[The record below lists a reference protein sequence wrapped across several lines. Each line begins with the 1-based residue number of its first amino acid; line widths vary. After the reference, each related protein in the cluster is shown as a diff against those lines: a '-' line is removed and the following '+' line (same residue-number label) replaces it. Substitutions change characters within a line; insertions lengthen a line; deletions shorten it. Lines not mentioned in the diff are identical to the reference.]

1 MNKIINIIAQWDAKE
16 KIWYATSDD
25 VVGLHVCC
33 HTLDEVIE
41 VIDDVLPDLV
51 AKNLDDEEILHKNHA
66 FIPYHLLHKHIV
78 KANH

>member
-1 MNKIINIIAQWDAKE
+1 MNKIINITAQWDAKE

-33 HTLDEVIE
+33 PTLEEMIE

-51 AKNLDDEEILHKNHA
+51 AQNLDDEIPL
-66 FIPYHLLHKHIV
+66 FIPYHLMHKHIV